1 MKKITLLL
9 FAFFTCWQINAQVSS
24 YAFSQSNGTYMALSA
39 PTILAT
45 QTATSGTSAAAL
57 DDVNYTLALPFDFNF
72 AGVNYVTGTNIY
84 VNTNGFVS
92 FGATAPTAGTYG
104 PIGSTNVYDG
114 ALSAFGLDANGGY
127 AALGSNTTGSP
138 VITITSGTTSEF
150 TVGALI
156 SGTGVP
162 AGATVVSF
170 DATQVTISANCTS
183 TGTGRT
189 FHVATGQISY
199 GIEGVSPNRKLIIQY
214 TNLRPYNVTQR
225 NLDFQIVLNETS
237 NVIDFIYGSSISGT
251 TSSAPQVGL
260 RGSVNTSYLNRTSA
274 TSWSS
279 TTAGTSNTQTVT
291 FLNTV
296 LPTSGLTFTW
306 TPPVPCSGVP
316 TAGSVTPAIQNICSG
331 TVPATI
337 VATGFTS
344 GVTGLSFQWEESN
357 DDGVT
362 DVWQNA
368 VGGTG
373 ATTSSYIPPAF
384 SGTTIYYRLK
394 VTCTNSGSSSET
406 ASVSIN
412 PPATPSNQVTLL
424 TAGTVT
430 LTTIPLSWTNG
441 NGNRRVVYFSNSPVF
456 VDPVNGN
463 GPALTANTVYAG
475 SGQQIVFDGTGTTV
489 TVTGLTQGTT
499 YYAKVYE
506 YTRCGAGPYDY
517 YYNVTTG
524 TNIITVATQSAP
536 ANDNFANAA
545 VISCGNTYTGSTVY
559 ASLDEDSAPD
569 GFGADMDA
577 PNVWF
582 SFTGSGTA
590 QTVTLDLCASSYDS
604 SVLIYTGTSG
614 ALTLI
619 GGNDDDASCT
629 NGTRSKA
636 SFNSDGTTTYYIA
649 IEGWNSGSTGAYSM
663 TVSCVAVN
671 PPAVTNQDCGTS
683 LAVNVDGVNV
693 GSDNSY
699 GTVNATQPSCD
710 SFGSIQDVWFSFQA
724 PTSGLVDC
732 AVTVGSMTSGNFT
745 VYSGT
750 CATLTETTLACN
762 SNFTGTITEN
772 LTGLVAGNTYYVQ
785 VWSNASEQGTFI
797 INLSDPSLSSSSF
810 DNNAFTAYPNPVKD
824 ILNLS
829 YTSEISNVQVVNMLG
844 QVVLD
849 RKMNATEGQINMSGL
864 NSGAYIVNVTVG
876 NTTKSIKVIKQ

>member
-24 YAFSQSNGTYMALSA
+24 YSFSETTETYAQITGTTSTA
-39 PTILAT
+39 TGDDGT
-45 QTATSGTSAAAL
+45 QTNIPIGFVFNYGG
-57 DDVNYTLALPFDFNF
+57 VNYTAF
-72 AGVNYVTGTNIY
+72 GIT
-84 VNTNGFVS
+84 TNGM
-92 FGATAPTAGTYG
+92 
-104 PIGSTNVYDG
+104 IR
-114 ALSAFGLDANGGY
+114 
-127 AALGSNTTGSP
+127 LGSNATDTA
-138 VITITSGTTSEF
+138 IASGWTNTLSN
-150 TVGALI
+150 T
-156 SGTGVP
+156 
-162 AGATVVSF
+162 
-170 DATQVTISANCTS
+170 SANRPLIAAFWDDNNLS
-183 TGTGRT
+183 TGTIIYSLTGTAPNQVLTVNWHNTKIGSSGGTGGASVSTLIRLYET
-189 FHVATGQISY
+189 TNIIEIVYSSPFTTTNSVSASVGLNDATSFLSVTPAATSTVSSATANN
-199 GIEGVSPNRKLIIQY
+199 GINATVMANLAGKKLI
-214 TNLRPYNVTQR
+214 
-225 NLDFQIVLNETS
+225 F
-237 NVIDFIYGSSISGT
+237 
-251 TSSAPQVGL
+251 
-260 RGSVNTSYLNRTSA
+260 
-274 TSWSS
+274 
-279 TTAGTSNTQTVT
+279 
-291 FLNTV
+291 
-296 LPTSGLTFTW
+296 

-331 TVPATI
+331 TVPGTL
-337 VATGFTS
+337 VATGFTG

-810 DNNAFTAYPNPVKD
+810 DNNAFRAYPNPVKD

-849 RKMNATEGQINMSGL
+849 KKMNATEGQINLSGF

-876 NTTKSIKVIKQ
+876 NITKSIKVIKQ